1 MSATAHPID
10 ILRFNTCG
18 SVDDGKST
26 LIGRLL
32 YDSKSLMEDQ
42 LEALERSA
50 DLTGGGRINLA
61 NLTDGLRAEREQG
74 ITIDVAYRY
83 FATPRRKFI
92 IADTPGHVQYTRN
105 MVTGASTANLSVVLV
120 DARLGVIEQSR
131 RHTCLSSLLGI
142 PHLVVAVNKM
152 DLVNWSEERFLEI
165 REAFEQFLPR
175 LEIRDVKF
183 IPISALNGD
192 NVVEPSRNTP
202 WYQGPTLLGHLE
214 TVHIASD
221 WSLTAFRF
229 PVQWVNRPNNPTDP
243 RLHDFRGL
251 SGQIAGG
258 IVREGQKVMVLPSG
272 LKSAVKEI
280 WTFDGPQPEAFCP
293 QSVTLL
299 LEHDLDIS
307 RGDMI
312 VGLDMLPG
320 MSAELQA
327 RICWMHPRPLQRGRK
342 YLLKHTAQ
350 TVQAVVTSLE
360 HRLNI
365 QTFEPER
372 DPAELAINDIGQIKL
387 LASKPIVF
395 DAYANN
401 RLTGSFILI
410 EESTNATVAA
420 GLLLP
425 PIELVKPEY
434 TDFAI

>member
-1 MSATAHPID
+1 
-10 ILRFNTCG
+10 
-18 SVDDGKST
+18 
-26 LIGRLL
+26 
-32 YDSKSLMEDQ
+32 
-42 LEALERSA
+42 
-50 DLTGGGRINLA
+50 
-61 NLTDGLRAEREQG
+61 
-74 ITIDVAYRY
+74 
-83 FATPRRKFI
+83 
-92 IADTPGHVQYTRN
+92 
-105 MVTGASTANLSVVLV
+105 
-120 DARLGVIEQSR
+120 
-131 RHTCLSSLLGI
+131 
-142 PHLVVAVNKM
+142 
-152 DLVNWSEERFLEI
+152 
-165 REAFEQFLPR
+165 
-175 LEIRDVKF
+175 
-183 IPISALNGD
+183 
-192 NVVEPSRNTP
+192 
-202 WYQGPTLLGHLE
+202 
-214 TVHIASD
+214 
-221 WSLTAFRF
+221 
-229 PVQWVNRPNNPTDP
+229 
-243 RLHDFRGL
+243 
-251 SGQIAGG
+251 
-258 IVREGQKVMVLPSG
+258 MVLPSG